1 MGLLAGPK
9 PTVINFKVAAD
20 PLGEEA
26 RAEASLTLPRAR
38 ENGRTTQMDKH
49 VNGDLIIRGAFDYAA
64 LETALAKRTRAT
76 ADRIRQMIRNS
87 LENIIEIGTEL
98 VAVKNALPHGQ
109 FGKWLDVE
117 FGWSERTVRNFM
129 AVAQCFGK
137 SANFADLPIQL
148 SAA

>member
-1 MGLLAGPK
+1 
-9 PTVINFKVAAD
+9 
-20 PLGEEA
+20 
-26 RAEASLTLPRAR
+26 
-38 ENGRTTQMDKH
+38 MDKH

-129 AVAQCFGK
+129 AVAERFGT